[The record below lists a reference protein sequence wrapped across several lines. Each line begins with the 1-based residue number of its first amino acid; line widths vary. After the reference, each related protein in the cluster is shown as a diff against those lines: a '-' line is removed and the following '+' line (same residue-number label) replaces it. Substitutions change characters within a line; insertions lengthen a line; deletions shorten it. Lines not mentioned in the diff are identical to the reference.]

1 MGLWFAMERK
11 DSVLQAETG
20 TLERVG
26 PFGAGAGESMDHREG
41 GEGMGS
47 GFSFVCRDDGGLL
60 PVSGFARNIE

>member
-1 MGLWFAMERK
+1 MGLWIAMERK

-26 PFGAGAGESMDHREG
+26 PFGTGAGESMDHREG
-41 GEGMGS
+41 GEGMGG
-47 GFSFVCRDDGGLL
+47 GFPIVCRDNGGFL